1 MMSFRRELNEY
12 DLLKVFATF
21 LVVIGHVTIRYNATS
36 YPTID
41 TSIPQTITKLIYLFH
56 MPLFMAL
63 SGAIYK
69 IGENKY
75 NQFSTFLVNKVLRLI
90 VPYFFVGCFFL
101 VPSIWLFQDWNS
113 EEVLKQYE
121 NLFLGRDC
129 RHLWYLLALF
139 EIFVAHYFF
148 TKRCKIG
155 YVILLFG
162 SIIVSTIYSYCLDFD
177 LFSVNMAVRYYPY
190 FIVGAILCK
199 KKYSP
204 QVLMQYVL
212 SAGLI
217 AVILKLNHY
226 VFIDIL
232 LSTIWPIPIIA
243 FFIVTAIFI
252 IKKHKFKGF
261 GLRAILEYCFPIYL
275 FHVPIIYVFDK
286 VVPFVNL
293 PVTIL
298 LTIIISVIISIIIA
312 IIIRLLHGKYL
323 IGEK

>member
-1 MMSFRRELNEY
+1 
-12 DLLKVFATF
+12 
-21 LVVIGHVTIRYNATS
+21 
-36 YPTID
+36 
-41 TSIPQTITKLIYLFH
+41 
-56 MPLFMAL
+56 
-63 SGAIYK
+63 
-69 IGENKY
+69 
-75 NQFSTFLVNKVLRLI
+75 
-90 VPYFFVGCFFL
+90 
-101 VPSIWLFQDWNS
+101 
-113 EEVLKQYE
+113 
-121 NLFLGRDC
+121 
-129 RHLWYLLALF
+129 
-139 EIFVAHYFF
+139 
-148 TKRCKIG
+148 
-155 YVILLFG
+155 
-162 SIIVSTIYSYCLDFD
+162 
-177 LFSVNMAVRYYPY
+177 
-190 FIVGAILCK
+190 
-199 KKYSP
+199 
-204 QVLMQYVL
+204 MQYVL

-232 LSTIWPIPIIA
+232 LSIIWPIPSIA